1 MNNTNEHISSYLDEY
16 INMQNPQ
23 FAVMISGKWG
33 CGKTYYIKRKIQAWN
48 DEIGNKKSSREDTI
62 ALKPIYISINGVSSI
77 DGVVR
82 KIKSAVCPLLYSKG
96 AKMAKAIIYSALQI
110 TSKAWLDVDKD
121 GSGEDLT
128 TLLDADSFV
137 DIFKSTS
144 DKITGNKVLIIDD
157 VERCKIPIDELFGFV
172 NGIVEHSNSKVILIC
187 EENKLTSVASNED
200 LTISYNEFKEKLVGQ
215 TFEYTIELDT
225 IVRSFIEKSGI
236 VVRQCRSLIMD
247 LLRASGCE
255 NLRVIRWG
263 LFDITRFFDMI
274 PKGIKEDNTR
284 YETFV
289 NNVVAYL
296 LIVSIEYRLGNKDIE
311 QFQSFSFSDTSNG
324 INQEYGL
331 KYNSILERY
340 GLYRSVYT
348 IPIAHLVKFV
358 RDGYVDSVKVLLQNC
373 RMFQSRHL
381 ANWEKLWYRYK
392 LSNDEFVDLLKQ
404 EQRRFYKKELSF
416 VFEVLHLSG
425 IFLSMEKSGLVKMKR
440 ETIVRTAK
448 QNIANIYRHYP
459 NDLSRLYQSNQ
470 GYEFQDADSAE
481 MRELVEYS
489 QGLCQEAV
497 RKQENDYV
505 KSVWDKFGQDANHI
519 NLSKLFAESTPTR
532 RCTYAM
538 NSIFIQVSPRI
549 IVSKILALSNER
561 KWDFSF
567 FILERYN
574 GVLYE
579 EMKSDI
585 PALEAI
591 SKLLKSRAKRLRLID
606 KQVVLRISDNI
617 DTAVL
622 KLSNLQQ

>member
-1 MNNTNEHISSYLDEY
+1 MKNANDHISSYLEEY

-23 FAVMISGKWG
+23 FAVMITGKWG
-33 CGKTYYIKRKIQAWN
+33 CGKTYYIKQKIQTWN
-48 DEIGNKKSSREDTI
+48 DKNGYKKNSKEDTI
-62 ALKPIYISINGVSSI
+62 TLKPIYISINGVSCMDDI
-77 DGVVR
+77 VR
-82 KIKSAVCPLLYSKG
+82 RIKSAVCPLLYSKG
-96 AKMAKAIIYSALQI
+96 AKIAKTIIFSVLHITAKANF
-110 TSKAWLDVDKD
+110 DVDKD
-121 GSGEDLT
+121 GTGDDLT

-137 DIFKSTS
+137 EIFKSS
-144 DKITGNKVLIIDD
+144 SNKITGNKILIIDD
-157 VERCKIPIDELFGFV
+157 VERCKIPLDELFGFV

-187 EENKLTSVASNED
+187 EEDKLINVSSTKSLSV
-200 LTISYNEFKEKLVGQ
+200 SYSEFKEKLVGH
-215 TFEYTIELDT
+215 TFEYKVEFDS
-225 IVRSFIEKSGI
+225 IVSGFIDEFGVALSQRKP
-236 VVRQCRSLIMD
+236 LIID
-247 LLRASGCE
+247 LFLASRCV
-255 NLRVIRWG
+255 NLRVIRRG
-263 LFDITRFFDMI
+263 LIEINRFLEQLPI
-274 PKGIKEDNTR
+274 AVKEYPN
-284 YETFV
+284 YEAFV

-340 GLYRSVYT
+340 GLYSSVYT

-358 RDGYVDSVKVLLQNC
+358 RDGYVDSIKVLLQNC

-392 LSNDEFVDLLKQ
+392 LSNDDFLDLLKQ

-448 QNIANIYRHYP
+448 QNIANIHRHYP

-497 RKQENDYV
+497 RIQEDDYV
-505 KSVWDKFGQDANHI
+505 KSVWDKFGQDANQI

-549 IVSKILALSNER
+549 IVSKILAMSNER
-561 KWDFSF
+561 KLDFSF

-579 EMKSDI
+579 DMKSDI